1 VYQLKN
7 TYSLANRII
16 TFTET
21 PPDGRSIE
29 VVIASSVTFEDS
41 EFVNQSGDTMTG
53 KLTIEDNLEFT
64 GETDTGTLVVGD
76 GVAIDAILDEDDMV
90 SDSDTAVPTQQSVKA
105 YVDESLKDFA
115 PTSEA
120 IATNTFTS
128 DGVQTTYTLS
138 REPVNEDNTQVY
150 FGGVYQSKANYSVS
164 GLDIT
169 FSEAPPYGDIIE
181 VMILYAVVVDEE
193 SKGGSLF
200 KGDNGTVG
208 SPSGLSD
215 IFRVNANSLNTNVTI
230 DAAENASCTGP
241 IAIADG
247 VIVTVGG
254 NLTVI

>member
-1 VYQLKN
+1 MKE
-7 TYSLANRII
+7 TYSLDGEYIVFGQA
-16 TFTET
+16 
-21 PPDGRSIE
+21 PPFERFIE
-29 VVIASSVTFEDS
+29 VVVASTMTYEDS

-53 KLTIEDNLEFT
+53 KLIIENNLEVL

-90 SDSDTAVPTQQSVKA
+90 SNSDTAVPTQQSVRA
-105 YVDESLKDFA
+105 YVDTSLEAYA

-138 REPVNEDNTQVY
+138 REPVNADNTQVY

-169 FSEAPPYGDIIE
+169 FSEAPPYGDVIE
-181 VMILYAVVVDEE
+181 VMILYAVSVDEE
-193 SKGGSLF
+193 AKGGSLF

-230 DAAENASCTGP
+230 NADENASCTGP
-241 IAIADG
+241 LAIADG